1 MESAV
6 FVLIIFCTIQYTP
19 AGKTCQ
25 AGAYQLRVVDILG
38 KCGKQET
45 YPMSGHSK
53 WATTKRA
60 KAVVD
65 AKRASVFTRLAHAIT
80 LAGGEKGGDSATNF
94 SLRLACEKAR
104 DANMPKDNIE
114 RAIRRGTGEG
124 GGVQP
129 EEIVYEGYG
138 PGGIAILIH
147 TLTDNR
153 NRTVSELKHILSK
166 HGGNLG
172 SVNSVAW
179 MFERQ
184 GVVGISGSLTE
195 DQELALIE
203 VGVDDIQTE
212 GRETTLLCGP
222 DRLADVKMCV
232 ETLGIPAAFAEF
244 DYRARTT
251 VQVSE
256 QVRQTLDQLFA
267 ELDEHDDITD
277 YYSN

>member
-80 LAGGEKGGDSATNF
+80 LAAREKGGDSATNF

-153 NRTVSELKHILSK
+153 NRIKNTMRIFY
-166 HGGNLG
+166 G
-172 SVNSVAW
+172 
-179 MFERQ
+179 ERQ
-184 GVVGISGSLTE
+184 ESG
-195 DQELALIE
+195 
-203 VGVDDIQTE
+203 
-212 GRETTLLCGP
+212 R
-222 DRLADVKMCV
+222 K
-232 ETLGIPAAFAEF
+232 
-244 DYRARTT
+244 
-251 VQVSE
+251 
-256 QVRQTLDQLFA
+256 
-267 ELDEHDDITD
+267 
-277 YYSN
+277 YSFLR

>member
-1 MESAV
+1 
-6 FVLIIFCTIQYTP
+6 
-19 AGKTCQ
+19 
-25 AGAYQLRVVDILG
+25 
-38 KCGKQET
+38 
-45 YPMSGHSK
+45 MSGHSK

-80 LAGGEKGGDSATNF
+80 LAAREKGGDSATNF

-184 GVVGISGSLTE
+184 GVVGISGSPTE
-195 DQELALIE
+195 DQEL
-203 VGVDDIQTE
+203 
-212 GRETTLLCGP
+212 GP
-222 DRLADVKMCV
+222 FAHQD
-232 ETLGIPAAFAEF
+232 AA
-244 DYRARTT
+244 
-251 VQVSE
+251 
-256 QVRQTLDQLFA
+256 LDQLVPGA
-267 ELDEHDDITD
+267 NSVVHHVRLVDDRQARDLELAADAVDLFDGRVGVRRHRTQTWGTCAH
-277 YYSN
+277 